1 MRCGVFLISRL
12 RDLVAVAVVG
22 LILAGCSA
30 TAPSSVA
37 GTWTGSLVDAL
48 AGPATLQ
55 YTLSQSGSSLTGTW
69 SSKFP
74 AAANPVTGTLAG
86 TLSGS
91 TVTLILAINNSSCQ
105 ESVTG
110 TVSGPTMTGTYSD
123 DNCGAGDG
131 GTFTLQLQ

>member
-12 RDLVAVAVVG
+12 RDLVGVAVVG

-110 TVSGPTMTGTYSD
+110 TVSGSTMTGTYSD

>member
-1 MRCGVFLISRL
+1 MRCGAFLISRL
-12 RDLVAVAVVG
+12 RDFVGVAILG
-22 LILAGCSA
+22 LLLTGCGA

-55 YTLSQSGSSLTGTW
+55 YTLSQSGSTLSGTW

-74 AAANPVTGTLAG
+74 AAANPVTGTLTG

-91 TVTLILAINNSSCQ
+91 TVTLILAIDNSSCQ
-105 ESVTG
+105 ESVTA
-110 TVSGPTMTGTYSD
+110 TASGSTMTGTYSD
-123 DNCGAGDG
+123 DNCGGGDG